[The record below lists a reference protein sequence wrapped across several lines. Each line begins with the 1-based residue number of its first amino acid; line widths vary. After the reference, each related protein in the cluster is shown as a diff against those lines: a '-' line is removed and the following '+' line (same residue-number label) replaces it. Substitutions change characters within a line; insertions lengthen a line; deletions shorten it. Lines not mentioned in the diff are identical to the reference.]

1 MSQGAWVPTPE
12 DLRHFRDI
20 QQLAYRCCE
29 TIAGELRPGISERET
44 AALMKTWLLDHGVR
58 DWFHQPFAWFGPR
71 TSFKGF
77 DGLRHLGGFNL
88 AFYPG
93 KQRLEEG
100 MPFILDCAPTLGAY
114 TADVGY
120 SGALGSNLLVERLMD
135 DLLAHRNLIVE
146 QVRQRLPLA
155 EVSQSVDRLCQRQGT
170 LPRHKAYPFEV
181 LAHRVEKLG
190 ARNSGPSVAR
200 FGVRNIATLMKN
212 ALITGRRE
220 GWSPLWSSNDRSRHA
235 PTPGLWA
242 VEPHLGLRGVGAK
255 FEELLVVT
263 EDDAYWLDDDL
274 PHVRR
279 WLARGLI
286 SAPARREVA

>member
-1 MSQGAWVPTPE
+1 MPASPAPLSPH
-12 DLRHFRDI
+12 DLEQFRSI
-20 QQLAYRCCE
+20 QRLAYQCAQ
-29 TIAGELRPGISERET
+29 TIAGELKPGISERAT
-44 AALMKTWLLDHGVR
+44 AALMKTWLQDHGVQ

-71 TSFKGF
+71 TAFKGF

-93 KQRLEEG
+93 KTRLEEG

-114 TADVGY
+114 TADIGY
-120 SGALGSNLLVERLMD
+120 SGALGENPMVERLLD
-135 DLLAHRNLIVE
+135 DLMAHRQLIVE
-146 QVRQRLPLA
+146 LVKQRRPLA
-155 EVSQSVDRLCQRQGT
+155 EVSQAVDRLCAEQGT

-190 ARNSGPSVAR
+190 ERRRGPSIAR
-200 FGVRNIATLMKN
+200 FGVRNLYTLTHN
-212 ALITGRRE
+212 ALLTGRRQ
-220 GWSPLWSSNDRSRHA
+220 GWSPLWSSNARSNHA

-242 VEPHLGLRGVGAK
+242 VEPHLGWRGVGAK

-263 EDDAYWLDDDL
+263 ADDAYWLDDDL

-279 WLARGLI
+279 WQRRCLA
-286 SAPARREVA
+286 AQQVAA

>member
-1 MSQGAWVPTPE
+1 MPASPAPLSPH
-12 DLRHFRDI
+12 DLEQFRSI
-20 QQLAYRCCE
+20 QRLAYQCAQ
-29 TIAGELRPGISERET
+29 TIAGELKPGISEKAT
-44 AALMKTWLLDHGVR
+44 AALMKTWLQDHGVQ

-71 TSFKGF
+71 TAFKGF

-93 KQRLEEG
+93 KTRLEEG

-114 TADVGY
+114 TADIGY
-120 SGALGSNLLVERLMD
+120 SGALGENPMVERLLD
-135 DLLAHRNLIVE
+135 DLMAHRQLIVRL
-146 QVRQRLPLA
+146 VKQRRPLA
-155 EVSQSVDRLCQRQGT
+155 EVSQAVDRLCAEQGT

-190 ARNSGPSVAR
+190 ERRRGLSIAR
-200 FGVRNIATLMKN
+200 FGVRNLYTLTRN
-212 ALITGRRE
+212 ALLTGRRQ
-220 GWSPLWSSNDRSRHA
+220 GWSPLWSSNARSYHA

-242 VEPHLGLRGVGAK
+242 VEPHLGWRGVGAK

-263 EDDAYWLDDDL
+263 ADDAYWLDDDL

-279 WLARGLI
+279 WQQRGLA
-286 SAPARREVA
+286 APQVAA